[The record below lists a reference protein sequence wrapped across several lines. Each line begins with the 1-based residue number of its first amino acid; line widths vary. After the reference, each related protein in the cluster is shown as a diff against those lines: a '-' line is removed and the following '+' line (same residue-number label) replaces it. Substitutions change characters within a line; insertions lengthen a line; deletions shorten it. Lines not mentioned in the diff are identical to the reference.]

1 MFRGGSKSR
10 AKSPKP
16 PEKKKSV
23 AKKASSSSAPAENGV
38 AAPEVELRSHHF
50 AFVFPSFEEFPL
62 EFDVI
67 RAVINDMQQYLFEY
81 DMDLECS
88 TFISESSHQMAE
100 YSHLLGLLKEPRTT
114 VVCFIGDKYGDP
126 QMPLE
131 IDNAEFGCLRTAAVE
146 ACKDAK
152 LLEQYYVQSKPS
164 SSYFLNVRQPRAE
177 MDKLAAVVRKASQR
191 ALEDG
196 TLVSGNGEKSMGL
209 QFQTS
214 FIDKVAQKVMEDPSR
229 HLFVLRR
236 FKDLEAKS
244 ADNIWKDYD
253 VPRFEKVTNLKNKI
267 AEKLPKE
274 AYISHVLNTKMTD
287 PSRWLTG
294 KDAGVYE
301 RQLTMDL
308 INALKTRINVMPKL
322 DTNHLVTDSEMAARD
337 HKVHSDYLKQ
347 VAAKEW
353 ISRAEIDQKLAEFA
367 KKGMEKPICALI
379 HGPPG
384 SGKSATI
391 ARLHEQLTEQG
402 CYVITRFTQ
411 LTDCSMYANELIK
424 GAFLTLCQL
433 AGIDPNPI
441 SASFTLATTISQA
454 KLLLEKVDKPVF
466 LLLDNANHLKFGRSL
481 SEIEKPLKK
490 LLPKMSIIYTANS
503 ADAQID
509 CFPMAEEFLALEPIA
524 GEQCLEILKSEMKAA
539 YGVVPENMNM
549 LQQMHKT
556 DSLDPILGRL
566 QAKELMEVSPILF
579 SRIDQYLQKLE
590 EQYDPQTVRII
601 CQMLAVSPF
610 GLTSAEISDGVRLAN
625 FQNGMVTKAQNL
637 FSAMPM
643 MVFRRLAQLC
653 VPIQI
658 EDRVAYR
665 IRHPINAVLIRQKY
679 MQTATEL
686 VKTNE
691 IMSELFKTGPS
702 LENGRPNAQSAGIVN
717 YPPAITKDTRSL
729 RRLRYS
735 WYYLLH
741 SANIDE
747 LKSEALCAFE
757 YIEGVFQFFGLTRLL
772 TVFEECLQQVLHHDL
787 LVLFE
792 QILLPAIPTLIHDGN
807 QFVSEFINR
816 LRYRRAMNSEY
827 LNELIE
833 QAMLWTD
840 FYTNGS
846 LLVPMTCW
854 INPPKMKQVV
864 SFEVPFQATKPILH
878 PTCNHQHLLIAGDN
892 ADLGAIYMYHIASQI
907 LFKTFRA
914 HTDRVTSFQTSS
926 DGTFFTSTSHDAS
939 VRVWSI
945 LNLECSK
952 TIKSPTK
959 ILCSAMAE
967 DDRRLI
973 IGCSDSTARI
983 IDLETGKVIKSF
995 PEHIGPV
1002 VDLKLMSKDELL
1014 VTGSGDFAVMV
1025 WDLNTG
1031 QVITKMVGLMA
1042 PVTCLTVTSN
1052 DAFLA
1057 VACEDETLR
1066 VFSTVSTQELH
1077 ELSGHDSRV
1086 NALCSTIDD
1095 CKLFAAT
1102 TKKIVCYDVHNG
1114 QILEQLECS
1123 QRLPVSS
1130 LKISDDNSF
1139 LLAACGSR
1147 MHMWDVNSIEN
1158 EPMVNSA
1165 ASLICMKLAPDER
1178 TAACGTEDGVLA
1190 VWDLDGCRCLWT
1202 TSQQKSGA
1210 VTAVEFTVDSMF
1222 IVSGSAQ
1229 GSITMWETSS
1239 GQLTKQFDLHND
1251 AIVEIVCFTDGNNV
1265 LTVDRNDA
1273 AFIWSI
1279 SSSEDPSQ
1287 IEILSSFTALRAPVY
1302 VRLED
1307 SIVISYN
1314 TQNLKELNVWSQ
1326 YDAVLTLKTKA
1337 HHTEDITCYHANRTG
1352 TTFVTGSADQS
1363 LKVWRLET
1371 GFLTQVLVG
1380 HEGVVLCCYCSH
1392 DGKTVASGGKDKLG
1406 FVWDAQ
1412 TGQSRLQYTAKGAIT
1427 CIQLTHDASIVISG
1441 DEAGWIEAYYVRTQ
1455 QRLSSFNAHRAVEGL
1470 VVSMEAH
1477 RILAKL
1483 ANTAQMPIL
1492 CLHNTPAGQYSRSE
1506 RHRLHTLLS
1515 TNSLTNGNDE
1525 TMSLSNLQRPRP
1537 SIADSERP
1545 ATTVVNVM
1553 EIRHDTVVS
1562 NGSNPSKGSDK
1573 TGRKSNVSEK
1583 SQPSTVSAS
1592 GDTRTSNNTTV
1603 AKKSRTCAIV

>member
-1031 QVITKMVGLMA
+1031 Q
-1042 PVTCLTVTSN
+1042 
-1052 DAFLA
+1052 
-1057 VACEDETLR
+1057 
-1066 VFSTVSTQELH
+1066 
-1077 ELSGHDSRV
+1077 
-1086 NALCSTIDD
+1086 
-1095 CKLFAAT
+1095 
-1102 TKKIVCYDVHNG
+1102 
-1114 QILEQLECS
+1114 
-1123 QRLPVSS
+1123 
-1130 LKISDDNSF
+1130 ISDDNSF

-1492 CLHNTPAGQYSRSE
+1492 CLHNTPAGQYSR
-1506 RHRLHTLLS
+1506 
-1515 TNSLTNGNDE
+1515 NGNDE